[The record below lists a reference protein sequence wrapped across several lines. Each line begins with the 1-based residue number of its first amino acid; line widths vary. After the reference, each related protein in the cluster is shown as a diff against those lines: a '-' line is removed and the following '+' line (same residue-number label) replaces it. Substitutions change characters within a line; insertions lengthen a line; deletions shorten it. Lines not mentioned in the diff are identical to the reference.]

1 MDQKTDSLEE
11 HTDEELLGV
20 LLREIAKAGNEI
32 RNAEADVQKAQKR
45 LRFGVLLANRLLDRK
60 KINGFTTSSS

>member
-1 MDQKTDSLEE
+1 MDQKTESLDE

>member
-1 MDQKTDSLEE
+1 MDQKTDSLDE

>member
-1 MDQKTDSLEE
+1 MDQKIDSLEE